1 MNGLFSVAS
10 PKGNGMAAKSSIHER
25 LRAAELAEIKRIR
38 AHYEEIRDQI
48 RADGTPD
55 EFARLDELEAAEL
68 LGVTEKYEALRG
80 QR

>member
-1 MNGLFSVAS
+1 MTKFA
-10 PKGNGMAAKSSIHER
+10 
-25 LRAAELAEIKRIR
+25 LRTTLDHDEHMEVVDIL
-38 AHYEEIRDQI
+38 AHYDEIRDQI

-68 LGVTEKYEALRG
+68 DGVAEKYEALRG

>member
-1 MNGLFSVAS
+1 MTKFA
-10 PKGNGMAAKSSIHER
+10 
-25 LRAAELAEIKRIR
+25 LRTTLDHDEHMEVVDIL

-48 RADGTPD
+48 RADGTQD